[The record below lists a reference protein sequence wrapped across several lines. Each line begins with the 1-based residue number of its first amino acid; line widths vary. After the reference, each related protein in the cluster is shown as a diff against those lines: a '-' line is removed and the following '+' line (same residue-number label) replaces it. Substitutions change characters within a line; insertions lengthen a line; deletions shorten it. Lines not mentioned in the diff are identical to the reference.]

1 MKKALQAIA
10 QSWSLLRTRPSL
22 ALPFVLFAL
31 LEGITLY
38 LLFLAPQEP
47 FSKLLA
53 LPIVRF
59 FGEQAISYPGH
70 ILVLPQ
76 LSYYYKATLAFLP
89 GMFISAFFIGLIGDI
104 KLDRTTSLRR
114 HIKAPVHRFFALL
127 IIWGLGTIGVLK
139 LIKLFYV
146 QAIGWSDSQGYLTT
160 LQYLFHFLSFWSQIL
175 FIYALPLI
183 ILAEQSLFRALI
195 GNFRYLGRLFMPT
208 TICAFLSA
216 VIYLVVFVFD
226 KDLMQL
232 AARTAPEIIV
242 VILAVGI
249 PVTLIINLLMIT
261 ATTLLFIDEQKTD
274 SQVSIVI
281 SKEASS

>member
-31 LEGITLY
+31 LEGITLH

-47 FSKLLA
+47 FSRLLA
-53 LPIVRF
+53 PPIARF

-70 ILVLPQ
+70 ILMLPQ
-76 LSYYYKATLAFLP
+76 LSYYYKVALAFLP

-127 IIWGLGTIGVLK
+127 IIWGLGMGVLK
-139 LIKLFYV
+139 LFELLYV

-160 LQYLFHFLSFWSQIL
+160 LQYLIYFLSFWLQIL
-175 FIYALPLI
+175 FIYSLPLV

-195 GNFRYLGRLFMPT
+195 GNFRYLGRLFVPT
-208 TICAFLSA
+208 TICVFLSA
-216 VIYLVVFVFD
+216 FIYLGVYFFE
-226 KDLMQL
+226 KDIVQL
-232 AARTAPEIIV
+232 AARTTPEIIV
-242 VILAVGI
+242 VILAAGI
-249 PVTLIINLLMIT
+249 PVTLIINLLMTT

-274 SQVSIVI
+274 PQVSIVI